1 MDGNSQRYR
10 RIRVRPVSDALGA
23 EILDVD
29 LSQDLSDEVFGEIHR
44 AHLEFSVIVFRDQQ
58 LSPLR
63 QKIFSARFG
72 TLMSHAIERF
82 RHPDHPEV
90 MVMTNL
96 QDAGR
101 RSVGASRAGFEW
113 HSDQSYKPA
122 PALGSMLYGIECPP
136 VGANT
141 EFANMYA
148 AHDALPAARKSP
160 IEDRLGIH
168 DYAWAWATYYKDR
181 PPLSDAEKAML
192 PPVLHPLIRVHPE
205 TGRKALYLSE
215 GMTRSIAGMPEDAGR
230 ALVLE
235 LNEFATQARFVYS
248 HAWRAGDLV
257 FWDNRCLLHRATPS
271 DPEHRRV
278 MQRTMVQDD
287 SLVRRLATAKT

>member
-1 MDGNSQRYR
+1 MDGQPIRYR
-10 RIRVRPVSDALGA
+10 HIRVRPVSDALGA

-29 LSQDLSDEVFGEIHR
+29 LSQDLPDDVFAEIHR

-63 QKIFSARFG
+63 QKAFSTRFG
-72 TLMSHAIERF
+72 TLMCHAIERF
-82 RHPDHPEV
+82 RHHEHPEV
-90 MVMTNL
+90 MIMTNL
-96 QDAGR
+96 KDAAL

-122 PALGSMLYGIECPP
+122 PALGSMLFGIECPP
-136 VGANT
+136 IGANT

-148 AHDALPAARKSP
+148 AYQALPDDRKAR
-160 IEDRLGIH
+160 IENLLGIH
-168 DYAWAWATYYKDR
+168 DYAWAWATFYKDR
-181 PPLSDAEKAML
+181 PPLTETEKANL
-192 PPVLHPLIRVHPE
+192 PPVLHPLVRVHAE

-215 GMTRSIAGMPEDAGR
+215 GMTRSIEGMPEEEGR
-230 ALVLE
+230 ALVQE
-235 LNEFATQARFVYS
+235 LNDFATQPRFVYS
-248 HAWRAGDLV
+248 HVWRAGDLV

-271 DPEHRRV
+271 DPQYRRV

-287 SLVRRLATAKT
+287 SLVRRLATLSA

>member
-1 MDGNSQRYR
+1 MGRQSTPYR

-29 LSQDLSDEVFGEIHR
+29 LSQDLSDEVFAEIHR

-63 QKIFSARFG
+63 QKAFSARFG
-72 TLMSHAIERF
+72 TLMAHAIERF
-82 RHPDHPEV
+82 RHAEHPEV

-96 QDAGR
+96 KDAAQ

-148 AHDALPAARKSP
+148 AYEALPADRKAL
-160 IEDRLGIH
+160 IENRYGVH
-168 DYAWAWATYYKDR
+168 DYAWAWETYYKDR
-181 PPLSDAEKAML
+181 PPLTDAEKAKL
-192 PPVLHPLIRVHPE
+192 PPVLHPLVRVHPE

-215 GMTRSIAGMPEDAGR
+215 GMTRCIEGMPEEEGR
-230 ALVLE
+230 ALVQE
-235 LNEFATQARFVYS
+235 LNDFATQPRFVYS
-248 HAWRAGDLV
+248 HEWRAGDLV

-271 DPEHRRV
+271 DPQYRRV

-287 SLVRRLATAKT
+287 SLVRRLAAVSA